1 MVDSYVTETEAGDYF
16 GYNPNAIE
24 FLDSDIV
31 EWSLQEATRIIDA
44 LPLRGD
50 RYEPIY
56 LVNGV
61 QQDTD
66 HDGQTQTL
74 EFPRFIDNMLLDY
87 DYGTKKA
94 TVPQKVKD
102 ACCWIALSLFS
113 EDSEIS
119 EKSLQEAGV
128 QSFSRGKLSVSFVQG
143 VQDRYFGLPK
153 RAYDLLKN
161 YIDTTAGVI

>member
-1 MVDSYVTETEAGDYF
+1 MQITA
-16 GYNPNAIE
+16 
-24 FLDSDIV
+24 
-31 EWSLQEATRIIDA
+31 LQDATALIDA

-61 QQDTD
+61 QQDID
-66 HDGQTQTL
+66 HDGQAQTL
-74 EFPRFIDNMLLDY
+74 EFPRFIDNVLLDY

-102 ACCWIALSLFS
+102 ACCWIALSLLAD
-113 EDSEIS
+113 DSDIS

-143 VQDRYFGLPK
+143 AHNRYYGLPK
-153 RAYDLLKN
+153 RAYDLLKDF
-161 YIDTTAGVI
+161 IDTTAGVG